1 MAKSFYDLEI
11 YKEGLRLL
19 IMIYRLVKKYPNEE
33 KFDLTSQTKR
43 SANSIIANI
52 AEAHG
57 RYFYADKVRVMY
69 QSRGEVDE
77 VRSHLMVAKELE
89 FISEVEH
96 SELDKAYENLS
107 KRISA
112 YISYFQNEKEKKSS
126 NLKSQIHKS

>member
-1 MAKSFYDLEI
+1 MV
-11 YKEGLRLL
+11 YK
-19 IMIYRLVKKYPNEE
+19 ITKKYPNEE
-33 KFDLTSQTKR
+33 KFDLISQSKR
-43 SANSIIANI
+43 SANSILANI

-77 VRSHLMVAKELE
+77 IRSHLLVAKELG
-89 FISEVEH
+89 FITNMEYSD
-96 SELDKAYENLS
+96 LDKAYENLS

-112 YISYFQNEKEKKSS
+112 YISYFQNEKEKKLP

>member
-1 MAKSFYDLEI
+1 MAKAFYELEI

-19 IMIYRLVKKYPNEE
+19 IMVYKITKKYPTEE

-69 QSRGEVDE
+69 QSRGEVE
-77 VRSHLMVAKELE
+77 EIRSHLLVTKELG
-89 FISEVEH
+89 FIDGEIYK
-96 SELDKAYENLS
+96 ELDVSYENLS

-112 YISYFQNEKEKKSS
+112 YINYFQNEKEKKSS
-126 NLKSQIHKS
+126 NLKSLIHKS

>member
-1 MAKSFYDLEI
+1 MAKSFCDLEI

-19 IMIYRLVKKYPNEE
+19 IMVYKATKKYPNEE

-57 RYFYADKVRVMY
+57 RYFYADKVRVIY

-77 VRSHLMVAKELE
+77 IRSRLLVAKELR
-89 FISEVEH
+89 FISEAEYGD
-96 SELDKAYENLS
+96 LDKAYENLS

-112 YISYFQNEKEKKSS
+112 YINYFQNEKDKKSS